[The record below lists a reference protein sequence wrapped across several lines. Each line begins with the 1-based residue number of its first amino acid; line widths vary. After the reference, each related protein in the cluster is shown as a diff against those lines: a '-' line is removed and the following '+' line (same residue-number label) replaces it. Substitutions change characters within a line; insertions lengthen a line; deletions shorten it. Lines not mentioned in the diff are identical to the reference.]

1 MEHKL
6 EILLLEDAEDDA
18 RLVERAL
25 RTGGIEFSA
34 RRVESREAFLDALQ
48 EKTPD
53 LILADF
59 KLPHFD
65 GRQAL
70 KLAREVVPQTPVILV
85 TGTMLDEDAV
95 DLLRE
100 GAADYILKDRLSR
113 LVPAVRRALADAEQ
127 TRIRAAVELE
137 LKDSELRYRRLFE
150 SAADGILILEG
161 EDGTII
167 DANPF
172 LEELLGYAPAELIGR
187 RVSQIG
193 PVTDI
198 EQSRQAFEAMQG
210 KEFVRY
216 EHLSL
221 SNKAGSVVD
230 VEVVAN
236 AYLVDGKRLVRC
248 NIRDIRERIA
258 VQRLI
263 EEQLD
268 ELRQFQRATVD
279 RELRMQELEEEMAR
293 LRRREG

>member
-6 EILLLEDAEDDA
+6 EILLLEDTEDDA

-113 LVPAVRRALADAEQ
+113 LVPAVQRAIADADAARKRHAAE
-127 TRIRAAVELE
+127 RVFRA
-137 LKDSELRYRRLFE
+137 SEMRYRRLFE
-150 SAADGILILEG
+150 SALDGILILEG
-161 EDGTII
+161 ETGTIV
-167 DANPF
+167 DVNPF
-172 LEELLGYAPAELIGR
+172 LAGLIGYTRDELIGR
-187 RVSQIG
+187 RTSEIG
-193 PVTDI
+193 AIKDVEAAESAFAQLQKTDY
-198 EQSRQAFEAMQG
+198 
-210 KEFVRY
+210 VRY
-216 EHLSL
+216 EHLPLRS
-221 SNKAGSVVD
+221 KRGEAID
-230 VEVVAN
+230 VEVISN
-236 AYLVDGKRLVRC
+236 AYLVGGARFIQC
-248 NIRDIRERIA
+248 NIRDIR
-258 VQRLI
+258 QRVAAQRALDG
-263 EEQLD
+263 QLN
-268 ELRQFQRATVD
+268 ELRRFQKAAVD
-279 RELRMQELEEEMAR
+279 RELRLQELEAELAR
-293 LRRREG
+293 IKGKGN